1 MDGFHPAQTMDNR
14 MGYRIR
20 GVKGFAGYNTRSKY
34 MKDIP
39 YFNKNAN
46 VDLHE
51 AYLRM
56 EQDKKN
62 AVLKILKVL
71 KNPMMVMSKPNRDEV
86 LTLAEEHGIMA
97 KDLIE
102 VWLDLAMRA

>member
-1 MDGFHPAQTMDNR
+1 
-14 MGYRIR
+14 
-20 GVKGFAGYNTRSKY
+20 

-62 AVLKILKVL
+62 AILKILKVL
-71 KNPMMVMSKPNRDEV
+71 KSPMMVMNVYNRDEA
-86 LTLAEEHGIMA
+86 LTLAEEYGITA

-102 VWLDLAMRA
+102 EWTRIAERI